1 MQQITAQDAIIVYA
15 TGDRLLGGTLKS
27 GFLQRPGDGSNDAS
41 TGT

>member
-15 TGDRLLGGTLKS
+15 TGDRVFNETLKS
-27 GFLQRPGDGSNDAS
+27 GYLQRPGDGSNDAS